1 MMPLVHP
8 ICVQDGEQPSAEEPE
23 DPPPVPRKDV
33 LLILDDTLQMLPWES
48 LPGLQHQRYS

>member
-8 ICVQDGEQPSAEEPE
+8 IRVQDGEQPSAEEPE